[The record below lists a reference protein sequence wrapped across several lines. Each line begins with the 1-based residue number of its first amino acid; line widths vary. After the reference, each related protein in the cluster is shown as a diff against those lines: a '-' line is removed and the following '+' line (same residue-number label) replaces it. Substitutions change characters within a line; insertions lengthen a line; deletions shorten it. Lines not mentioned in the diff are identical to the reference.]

1 MPKRDRQGPNPAFG
15 PTLRSR
21 ARPACALCGRSA
33 LWSLRLL
40 LPLPLALLTPTIPAA
55 PAAEALAA
63 PAGTAEAS
71 VPTITVGIVDTFA
84 PDFYVETYSPTLD
97 RLQASVPEAR
107 FRFVEIDW
115 RRVEEDVREARPD
128 FLLSAASVFGTLR
141 TSLGAQQI
149 ATREPSTSKDVAR
162 TVASTFIVRPEN
174 PAKTLGGL
182 RGAKVAVTGKRS
194 FDGWLIAQGEMA
206 HRGLDPEKHFGEVIE
221 TEYGIPDVAAL
232 VRLGIADAGVLA
244 ACEYE
249 RLLREGLIRPKD
261 FRILDARSSEN
272 GGGSA
277 PPAEACVRSTDRYPD
292 VVFASLPW
300 ADPEAVRAVTV
311 SLLSMPAW
319 SAADGTGYRWTVC
332 SDFVPTMRLLETLRI
347 GPYAYLRDMSLDGI
361 WKRWKAEIILAGLLA
376 AAVLFHLVTVNLL
389 VRRRTSELQDAV
401 TEVERFHKDAHDA
414 RRRVEML
421 ERTGVVSQLSS
432 LFAHEVK
439 QPVMNV
445 SLYAGALRM
454 LLAKEGTLTP
464 QARELLDALGGE
476 VERTSQII
484 DHVRSYAKKR
494 ERTPVRCDLSEL
506 AREVVRL
513 MPLPQ
518 RSGTSTG
525 SAAVSVS
532 SPISAEKLPRSTVL
546 ADPFEVE
553 FVVSNFLKNAL
564 AATAD
569 VERPAVTVDI
579 RQQDAFWKLTV
590 TDNGPRIDDRVF
602 ETLGRVQESRKS
614 DGLGFGLA
622 IAAAIAEANGGH
634 LEFARAE
641 PTGLAASILLPAV
654 PEVPTSPN
662 GASAAITPN
671 TTAANPTES
680 SHDR

>member
-1 MPKRDRQGPNPAFG
+1 MPKRDRQRPNPAFG

-40 LPLPLALLTPTIPAA
+40 LPLTLALLTPTIPAA

-97 RLQASVPEAR
+97 RLRASVPEAR

-115 RRVEEDVREARPD
+115 RRVEDDVREARPD
-128 FLLSAASVFGTLR
+128 FLLAAASVFGTLR

-162 TVASTFIVRPEN
+162 TVASTFIVKAEH
-174 PAKTLGGL
+174 PAKTLGEL
-182 RGAKVAVTGKRS
+182 RGAKVTITDARS

-206 HRGLDPEKHFGEVIE
+206 RRGLDPEKHFGEVIE

-261 FRILDARSSEN
+261 FRILDAR
-272 GGGSA
+272 A
-277 PPAEACVRSTDRYPD
+277 PAEACVRSTDRYPD

-311 SLLSMPAW
+311 SLLSMPTWA
-319 SAADGTGYRWTVC
+319 SADGTGYRWTVC

-347 GPYAYLRDMSLDGI
+347 GPYAYLRDMSLEGI
-361 WKRWKAEIILAGLLA
+361 WKRWKTEIILAGLLA

-389 VRRRTSELQDAV
+389 VRRRTTELQDAV

-454 LLAKEGTLTP
+454 LLTKEGTLTP

-484 DHVRSYAKKR
+484 EHVRSYAKKR

>member
-1 MPKRDRQGPNPAFG
+1 MPKRDRQRPNPAFG

-40 LPLPLALLTPTIPAA
+40 LPLTLALLTPTILAA

-97 RLQASVPEAR
+97 RLRASVPEAR

-115 RRVEEDVREARPD
+115 RRVEDDVREARPD
-128 FLLSAASVFGTLR
+128 FLLAAASVFGTLR

-162 TVASTFIVRPEN
+162 TVASTFIVKAEH
-174 PAKTLGGL
+174 PAKTLGEL
-182 RGAKVAVTGKRS
+182 RGAKVTITDARS

-206 HRGLDPEKHFGEVIE
+206 RRGLDPEKHFGEVIE

-261 FRILDARSSEN
+261 FRILDAR
-272 GGGSA
+272 A
-277 PPAEACVRSTDRYPD
+277 PAEACVRSTDRYPD

-311 SLLSMPAW
+311 SLLSMPTWA
-319 SAADGTGYRWTVC
+319 SADGTGYRWTVC

-347 GPYAYLRDMSLDGI
+347 GPYAYLRDMSLEGI
-361 WKRWKAEIILAGLLA
+361 WKRWKTEIILAGLLA

-389 VRRRTSELQDAV
+389 VRRRTTELQDAV

-454 LLAKEGTLTP
+454 LLTKEGTLTP

-484 DHVRSYAKKR
+484 EHVRSYAKKR
-494 ERTPVRCDLSEL
+494 ERTPVRCDLGVL

-513 MPLPQ
+513 MPVPE
-518 RSGTSTG
+518 RTG
-525 SAAVSVS
+525 AGPVS
-532 SPISAEKLPRSTVL
+532 SPISAENLPTSTVL

-553 FVVSNFLKNAL
+553 FVISNFLKNAL
-564 AATAD
+564 AAAAD
-569 VERPAVTVDI
+569 AAHPAVTVDI
-579 RQQDAFWKLTV
+579 RRRDAFWKLTV

-654 PEVPTSPN
+654 PPSPDD
-662 GASAAITPN
+662 ADESSAAAAARNTP
-671 TTAANPTES
+671 AANPTES